1 MSSVRKRTL
10 PSGQIRWQVD
20 YRDKQGKDGK
30 RRSRQFKTK
39 QQAVDYETTMRG
51 EIRAGTHVADSASA
65 TIAKAG
71 ELWLDRCR
79 LEGLEAGTIRNYKQ
93 HLDLHIV
100 KHIGN
105 VKLSRL
111 SKPDVGN
118 FRDKILETCSR
129 STATRVLVS
138 LKSLLADAQSR
149 GLVAQ
154 NVATGIKMKMAGRH
168 ERKVVIPTKDE
179 IRAMLSKASELWS
192 ATSPW
197 RPFVVTALFTGLRPS
212 ELRGLTWD
220 HVDFEKKTIRVRQRA
235 DYQNKM
241 GSPKSKAGNRD
252 VPLSPM
258 VLNALRQWRLACAK
272 TERGLVFPSKHGGVI
287 GLAEPHR
294 IWNRLL
300 EALGLPRKRY
310 RFYDLRHVAAS
321 LFIEQGW
328 QAKKIQA
335 IMGHSS
341 IQMTFDLYGHLWET
355 PEDDAAAM
363 AQIEARLLR

>member
-1 MSSVRKRTL
+1 MSVRKRAM
-10 PSGQIRWQVD
+10 PSGEVRWLVD
-20 YRDKQGKDGK
+20 YRDGGGA
-30 RRSRQFKTK
+30 RRFKQFKSKKEADAFRDKTG
-39 QQAVDYETTMRG
+39 VDV
-51 EIRAGTHVADSASA
+51 RAGVHVADAVSV
-65 TIAKAG
+65 TVAKAG
-71 ELWLDRCR
+71 ELWLQRCR
-79 LEGLEAGTIRNYKQ
+79 IEGLESGTIRNYKQ

-111 SKPDVGN
+111 TKPDVGN
-118 FRDKILETCSR
+118 FRDELLKGCSR

-154 NVATGIKMKMAGRH
+154 NVATGTKVKSAGRH
-168 ERKVVIPTKDE
+168 EKKVAIPTKDE
-179 IRAMLSKASELWS
+179 IRAMLAKTSEVWP
-192 ATSPW
+192 AASPW

-220 HVDFEKKTIRVRQRA
+220 HVDFEKKLLRVRQRA
-235 DYQNKM
+235 DYLNTM

-252 VPLSPM
+252 VPLAPM
-258 VLNALRQWRLACAK
+258 VLNTLKQWRLACHR
-272 TERGLVFPSKHGGVI
+272 TEAGLVFPSKHGGVI
-287 GLAEPHR
+287 GLGEPHR
-294 IWNRLL
+294 IWNSLL
-300 EALGLPRKRY
+300 EALGLPRKSY

-328 QAKKIQA
+328 QAKKVQA

>member
-1 MSSVRKRTL
+1 MSIRKRTL
-10 PSGQIRWQVD
+10 PSGAIRWQLDYVD
-20 YRDKQGKDGK
+20 QTGK
-30 RRSRQFKTK
+30 RRSRQFKTQK
-39 QQAVDYETTMRG
+39 EAKDYETTTRS
-51 EIRAGTHVADSASA
+51 EIRAGTHVADSASI
-65 TIAKAG
+65 TVEQAG

-79 LEGLEAGTIRNYKQ
+79 LEALEAGTIRNYKQ

-111 SKPDVGN
+111 SKPDVGG

-129 STATRVLVS
+129 STAIRVLVS

-154 NVATGIKMKMAGRH
+154 NVATGTKVKVAGRH
-168 ERKVVIPTKDE
+168 EKKAAIPTKDE
-179 IRAMLSKASELWS
+179 IRAMLGKTSEIWP

-220 HVDFEKKTIRVRQRA
+220 HVDFEKKVIRVRQRA

-252 VPLSPM
+252 VPLAPM
-258 VLNALRQWRLACAK
+258 VLNMLRQWRLACPK
-272 TERGLVFPSKHGGVI
+272 TERGLVFPSKHGNII

-294 IWNRLL
+294 VWNRLL
-300 EALGLPRKRY
+300 EALGLPRKSY

-328 QAKKIQA
+328 QAKKVQA

-363 AQIEARLLR
+363 AQMEARLLRGGK

>member
-1 MSSVRKRTL
+1 MAIRKRIL
-10 PSGQIRWQVD
+10 PSGETRWLCD
-20 YRDKQGKDGK
+20 YRDGGGT
-30 RRSRQFKTK
+30 RRFKQFKTK
-39 QQAVDYETTMRG
+39 KEAQVFSDKTGVDV
-51 EIRAGTHVADSASA
+51 RAGVHTADAASV
-65 TIAKAG
+65 TIRQAG

-79 LEGLEAGTIRNYKQ
+79 LDKLEAGTIRNYKQ

-100 KHIGN
+100 KHIGA

-111 SKPDVGN
+111 SKPDVGS
-118 FRDKILETCSR
+118 FRDKILKTCSR

-154 NVATGIKMKMAGRH
+154 NAATGVRVKAASRH
-168 ERKVVIPTKDE
+168 EKRVSIPTKDE
-179 IRAMLSKASELWS
+179 IRAMIAKTSEWPT
-192 ATSPW
+192 TSPW
-197 RPFVVTALFTGLRPS
+197 RPFVITALFTGLRPS
-212 ELRGLTWD
+212 ELRGLVWD
-220 HVDFEKKTIRVRQRA
+220 CVDFEKKTIRVRQRA
-235 DYQNKM
+235 DYQNTM
-241 GSPKSKAGNRD
+241 GSPKSKAGTRD
-252 VPLSPM
+252 VPLAPM
-258 VLNALRQWRLACAK
+258 LLNTLRQWRLACSK
-272 TERGLVFPSKHGGVI
+272 TERGLVFPSKHGNII

-294 IWNRLL
+294 VWNRLL
-300 EALGLPRKRY
+300 EALGLPRKSY

-328 QAKKIQA
+328 QAKKVQA